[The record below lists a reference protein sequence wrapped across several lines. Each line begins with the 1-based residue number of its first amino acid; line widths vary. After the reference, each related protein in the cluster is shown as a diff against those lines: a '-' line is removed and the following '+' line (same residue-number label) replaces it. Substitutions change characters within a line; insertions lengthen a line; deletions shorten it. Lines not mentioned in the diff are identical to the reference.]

1 MRIMELVS
9 VDGYVAFDLE
19 CPVSAGGTRLAP
31 DVTREE
37 AGLLARAMT
46 YKLAVLGERIG
57 GAKAVLRA
65 ASDDRDAVLA
75 RYCTEIAPLVAAG
88 EFLTSSDLGTR
99 TQDFA
104 PLPGYRPDSVMHRE
118 AGGGE
123 PADTVHRSA
132 GSGSAAAVH
141 RPVGG
146 ELVDTVVTGLGV
158 VAAADT
164 ALGGLDGRTVAVE
177 GFGKVG
183 GAVAREAARRG
194 ARLVALS
201 TLQGCVTDPS
211 GLDVAALE
219 ELRAAYGDACVTRL
233 GLPVLPS
240 EALYEVAA
248 DVLVPGARTGT
259 LSARRAAT
267 VRAGLVAPAANV
279 PYTAEGLRT
288 LRARGV
294 VTLADFVCGAGAT
307 IGYLA
312 ESAGEISG
320 VEDARA
326 LVDRR
331 VSTLTAAALSH
342 PEGPYEGSCAL
353 AEHFLSTWQPPSAL
367 PITPPVAPDPPT
379 AL

>member
-9 VDGYVAFDLE
+9 VDGCIAFDLD

-31 DVTREE
+31 DVTRAE

-65 ASDDRDAVLA
+65 SPADRAGTVA
-75 RYCTEIAPLVAAG
+75 RFCREVAPLVEKG
-88 EFLTSSDLGTR
+88 TFLTSSDLGTR

-104 PLPGYRPDSVMHRE
+104 PLPGYRADSIMHGE
-118 AGGGE
+118 A
-123 PADTVHRSA
+123 
-132 GSGSAAAVH
+132 
-141 RPVGG
+141 GG

-158 VAAADT
+158 VVAAGT
-164 ALGGLDGRTVAVE
+164 ALGGLAGRTLAVE

-183 GAVAREAARRG
+183 SAVAREAARRG

-201 TLQGCVTDPS
+201 TLHGCVSDPA

-219 ELRAAYGDACVTRL
+219 ELRAEHGDACVTRL
-233 GLPVLPS
+233 GLPVLPP

-279 PYTAEGLRT
+279 PYTAQGLRT
-288 LRARGV
+288 LGERGV

-312 ESAGEISG
+312 ERAGTVTTADEVGHLVENRVAEI
-320 VEDARA
+320 
-326 LVDRR
+326 
-331 VSTLTAAALSH
+331 TAAALH
-342 PEGPYEGSCAL
+342 HAEGPYAGACTL
-353 AEHFLSTWQPPSAL
+353 AEDFLSTWQPP
-367 PITPPVAPDPPT
+367 PTPPLAPDP
-379 AL
+379 ADSRH

>member
-9 VDGYVAFDLE
+9 VDGCIAFDLD
-19 CPVSAGGTRLAP
+19 CQVSAGGTRLAP

-65 ASDDRDAVLA
+65 SSGDRAGTVA
-75 RYCTEIAPLVAAG
+75 RFCREIAPLVEKGA
-88 EFLTSSDLGTR
+88 FLTSSDLGTR

-104 PLPGYRPDSVMHRE
+104 PLPGYRTDSIMH
-118 AGGGE
+118 GQ
-123 PADTVHRSA
+123 
-132 GSGSAAAVH
+132 
-141 RPVGG
+141 VGG

-158 VAAADT
+158 VVAAET
-164 ALGGLDGRTVAVE
+164 ALGGLAGRTVAVE

-183 GAVAREAARRG
+183 SAVVREAARRG

-201 TLQGCVTDPS
+201 TLHGCVRDPA
-211 GLDVAALE
+211 GLDVDALE
-219 ELRAAYGDACVTRL
+219 ELRAGHGDACVTRL
-233 GLPVLPS
+233 GLPVLPP

-248 DVLVPGARTGT
+248 DVLVPGARTGA
-259 LSARRAAT
+259 LSARRAAA

-279 PYTAEGLRT
+279 PYTGEGLRT
-288 LRARGV
+288 LGERGV

-312 ESAGEISG
+312 ERAGT
-320 VEDARA
+320 VADADAARA
-326 LVDRR
+326 LVERR
-331 VSTLTAAALSH
+331 VAELTATALDH
-342 PEGPYEGSCAL
+342 PQGPYAGACAL
-353 AEHFLSTWQPPSAL
+353 AEDFLATWQ
-367 PITPPVAPDPPT
+367 TPPGPPLAPSHLPH
-379 AL
+379 

>member
-9 VDGYVAFDLE
+9 VDGCIAFDLD

-65 ASDDRDAVLA
+65 SPADRAATVA
-75 RYCTEIAPLVAAG
+75 RFCREVAPLVEKG
-88 EFLTSSDLGTR
+88 TFLTSSDLGTR

-104 PLPGYRPDSVMHRE
+104 ALPGYRADSIMHGE
-118 AGGGE
+118 AGG
-123 PADTVHRSA
+123 
-132 GSGSAAAVH
+132 
-141 RPVGG
+141 
-146 ELVDTVVTGLGV
+146 ELADTVVTGLGV
-158 VAAADT
+158 VVAAAT
-164 ALGGLDGRTVAVE
+164 ALGGLAGRTLAVE

-183 GAVAREAARRG
+183 SAVVREAARRG

-201 TLQGCVTDPS
+201 TLHGCVSDPA

-219 ELRAAYGDACVTRL
+219 ELRAEHGDACVPRL
-233 GLPVLPS
+233 GLPVLPP
-240 EALYEVAA
+240 EALYEVPA

-267 VRAGLVAPAANV
+267 LRAGLVAPAANV
-279 PYTAEGLRT
+279 PYTAQGLRT
-288 LRARGV
+288 LGERGV
-294 VTLADFVCGAGAT
+294 VALADFVCGAGAT

-312 ESAGEISG
+312 ERAGTVATADEVGHLVENRVTEI
-320 VEDARA
+320 
-326 LVDRR
+326 
-331 VSTLTAAALSH
+331 TAAALSH
-342 PEGPYEGSCAL
+342 AEGPYAGACAL
-353 AEHFLSTWQPPSAL
+353 AEAFLTIWQPRP
-367 PITPPVAPDPPT
+367 TPPLAPDP
-379 AL
+379 ANS